1 MNATKMK
8 KGAAFFHI
16 KAHIDLAAPELVK
29 ESVINLNHGW
39 PSVSENYMFSCGF
52 LRLNYNLYCVQA
64 SSWISKENSL
74 MFKAKDLRPL
84 DYTTN

>member
-1 MNATKMK
+1 MK
-8 KGAAFFHI
+8 KGAAFVHI

-29 ESVINLNHGW
+29 ESAINLNHGW

-52 LRLNYNLYCVQA
+52 LRLNYNLCCVQA

-74 MFKAKDLRPL
+74 MFNANDLRL